1 MQVLFLKASAG
12 KKTIQIDLY
21 DILRASP
28 TAAGPCSRDAWFL
41 VILCFISLLK
51 CVLARLFLDVNFQ
64 VTFLTHNYHL
74 GRGYGHFWCPKPVIW
89 QAWCSTLAPWGTMGR
104 SRGHLGAQERRP
116 WGPGLDDGKYSQSD
130 WSCGGKALAF

>member
-64 VTFLTHNYHL
+64 ILDTDAVTFGAQNLL
-74 GRGYGHFWCPKPVIW
+74 FGR
-89 QAWCSTLAPWGTMGR
+89 
-104 SRGHLGAQERRP
+104 LGAQFGTLGDHGAIQGQLGGHQRTP
-116 WGPGLDDGKYSQSD
+116 WGLDLDFY
-130 WSCGGKALAF
+130 